1 MAFSFRITEEYC
13 AASLALEKAGYVW
26 QPRPGDWMLDRD
38 DASIGM
44 LTLPVQDGVQI
55 RRLNTHIP
63 TYIQVGAML
72 GELNVSETRGREV
85 EFRWQGRVAAKFSPG
100 EFAADE
106 GLCRLRALVA
116 ALQLK
121 AQSPRA

>member
-13 AASLALEKAGYVW
+13 AASLALELAGYEW

-44 LTLPVQDGVQI
+44 LTLPVRDGAQI
-55 RRLNTHIP
+55 RKLNTHIP

-72 GELNVSETRGREV
+72 DENGVNETRGQHV
-85 EFRWQGRVAAKFSPG
+85 EFRVRGRVIAKFSLD

-121 AQSPRA
+121 AQSPRG

>member
-1 MAFSFRITEEYC
+1 MAYSFRITEEYC
-13 AASLALEKAGYVW
+13 AAALALEQAGYVW

-44 LTLPVQDGVQI
+44 LTLPVRDGEQI

-63 TYIQVGAML
+63 TYVQVNAML
-72 GELNVSETRGREV
+72 LEHGVHETSAGEFHARGRV
-85 EFRWQGRVAAKFSPG
+85 VAKFSPD
-100 EFAADE
+100 EIAADE

-116 ALQLK
+116 AMQPK
-121 AQSPRA
+121 AQSPRG